1 LKKEEKLTSA
11 QLGIIREMLENTLDQ
26 AATSMGSMLRIR
38 MKVELLGFGDRPF
51 ESITEF
57 DSLGR
62 FRVHVVKVKLKG
74 QIRGAF
80 YFLINGHEVELI
92 NSVSLPVSLSP
103 STNSQNRQMK
113 KGFMTEIENM
123 IAALSIT
130 EISDFLGVE
139 LLGGVPETTVMEGR
153 LINDYLIEEMIDNK
167 TAFHVT
173 SLLSGVAVNIAPYFI
188 WMLDENFSRT
198 LKLNT

>member
-1 LKKEEKLTSA
+1 MAEEEKLTGT
-11 QLGIIREMLENTLDQ
+11 QLTIIREMLNDTLNQ
-26 AATSMGSMLRIR
+26 AATSMGDMLRVR

-51 ESITEF
+51 DAITEF

-62 FRVHVVKVKLKG
+62 FRVHVVKVALKG
-74 QIRGAF
+74 QIGGAF

-92 NSVSLPVSLSP
+92 NSVSLPQVISP
-103 STNSQNRQMK
+103 GTNSQNRQMK

-123 IAALSIT
+123 IAALSIA
-130 EISDFLGVE
+130 EISDFLGIE
-139 LLGGVPETTVMEGR
+139 LLGGVPETIIMEGG
-153 LINDYLIEEMIDNK
+153 LINDYLIDEMVDNK

-173 SLLSGVAVNIAPYFI
+173 SLLSGVAVRIAPYFV
-188 WMLDENFSRT
+188 WMLDENFIRT